1 MSGAGVVSIEAD
13 CCLTLSE
20 ITMRSPSEVGVGSR
34 CNMGRMP
41 GVFARMTLVCVWGAA
56 IMFAVDVG
64 LVKLCCAVCSCV
76 GVLVVAC

>member
-1 MSGAGVVSIEAD
+1 MEEPGAAIGAD
-13 CCLTLSE
+13 CCLTPSE
-20 ITMRSPSEVGVGSR
+20 TAMRSPSEVGVGSR

-41 GVFARMTLVCVWGAA
+41 GVFSRVTLVCVRGAA